1 MPFVLRLSSFFL
13 AFFASIAVANDVNAG
28 FNAYMAAQVMVDRAS
43 HSWEWGT
50 AAEALL
56 ELYNPELSVFGP
68 EPFPGGKIPNADPS
82 TFALRY
88 ARRHINR
95 YSQILVSDTA
105 VGDPASLGVSA
116 ILLGQS
122 ENVYL
127 GASKRQAE
135 YLLNSAPRWSNG
147 AISHRS
153 EEAELWI
160 DSMAMSFPFLAYQAV
175 QDDDASL
182 MAETVRQC
190 GLYRDVLQPSGTL
203 NWRHIVGP
211 MSPDHGLWSTG
222 NGWAGY
228 GMVRVLHTLQKWP
241 RSASMLWQAQQ
252 LKTWIKEI
260 LDGAMLSGFDGG
272 LLRNY
277 LNDDSWFGEISGTAM
292 LSAMAYRMAVND
304 PAMFP
309 QRYIT
314 WADTN
319 RKALSVRQGRD
330 GVFVPAVNPY
340 AWLDRKPYYDGSSE
354 GQAFAVHLYTA
365 YRDCVNAKV
374 CAEPPSSAATVS
386 KQGLGPRNIVTIL
399 TSPITFTAIPDPTG
413 TVCAAPQSCDDSD
426 CNGAFDGLSKY
437 PTCTGN
443 LEGYECTQ
451 LAAGPTPARPR
462 SINGARDVSMDVD
475 ASPSHAPSKCLNKF
489 GSGPQKGDTRIVVIV
504 YGEGQDKIVSVFA
517 DVLGKPFGIKS
528 GFKEVS
534 PADQGVVVGIAAS
547 HAQGDIASR
556 DKDLVVAIHAHCVN
570 LGMPPD
576 LHLSSEC
583 DYEFL
588 YTEAPFF
595 RRDLSRFISFTLGQ
609 INHHETLMAKPRTYF
624 ISTTFPDVSAA
635 LPNLDIL
642 TVGADA
648 VEIRVDLLQEPLGDG
663 NHSAIPSLSYIG
675 QQVMLLRQRTE
686 LPIIFTTRCTR
697 ENGRFPMENP
707 ELYYEYL
714 YRAIQWG
721 VEYIDVELWLPEDI
735 RQRLFQRRGNSRIMS
750 AFHDFSGTFR
760 WPSTHAQQVYAESRK
775 YADIIKMITIINDH
789 HENFELEYF
798 RSKMRAEYPDSPPF
812 SGVNMG
818 ETGQFSRTLN
828 RVFTPITHPLLP
840 IVAAP
845 GQMSASEIN
854 AALALLG
861 QLPKKTIWGITSPS
875 FRSWVPQAPFYEKC
889 FNELGLPHHF
899 AVVERQPNNITS
911 MEAWCNQK
919 NFGGAYLSP
928 PISWTSLLKHS
939 PFFASLNQG
948 KGPELT
954 EAARVIGTVDTIVV
968 KTGSSSSASSAP
980 PQCQLE
986 GHLECSDP

>member
-1 MPFVLRLSSFFL
+1 M
-13 AFFASIAVANDVNAG
+13 
-28 FNAYMAAQVMVDRAS
+28 
-43 HSWEWGT
+43 
-50 AAEALL
+50 
-56 ELYNPELSVFGP
+56 
-68 EPFPGGKIPNADPS
+68 
-82 TFALRY
+82 
-88 ARRHINR
+88 
-95 YSQILVSDTA
+95 
-105 VGDPASLGVSA
+105 
-116 ILLGQS
+116 
-122 ENVYL
+122 
-127 GASKRQAE
+127 
-135 YLLNSAPRWSNG
+135 
-147 AISHRS
+147 
-153 EEAELWI
+153 
-160 DSMAMSFPFLAYQAV
+160 
-175 QDDDASL
+175 
-182 MAETVRQC
+182 
-190 GLYRDVLQPSGTL
+190 
-203 NWRHIVGP
+203 
-211 MSPDHGLWSTG
+211 
-222 NGWAGY
+222 
-228 GMVRVLHTLQKWP
+228 
-241 RSASMLWQAQQ
+241 
-252 LKTWIKEI
+252 
-260 LDGAMLSGFDGG
+260 
-272 LLRNY
+272 
-277 LNDDSWFGEISGTAM
+277 
-292 LSAMAYRMAVND
+292 
-304 PAMFP
+304 
-309 QRYIT
+309 
-314 WADTN
+314 
-319 RKALSVRQGRD
+319 
-330 GVFVPAVNPY
+330 
-340 AWLDRKPYYDGSSE
+340 
-354 GQAFAVHLYTA
+354 
-365 YRDCVNAKV
+365 
-374 CAEPPSSAATVS
+374 ATV
-386 KQGLGPRNIVTIL
+386 Q
-399 TSPITFTAIPDPTG
+399 
-413 TVCAAPQSCDDSD
+413 
-426 CNGAFDGLSKY
+426 
-437 PTCTGN
+437 
-443 LEGYECTQ
+443 Q

-462 SINGARDVSMDVD
+462 STNGARDVDMDID
-475 ASPSHAPSKCLNKF
+475 MSPSPAPPKCLN
-489 GSGPQKGDTRIVVIV
+489 SGPQRGDNRIVVIV
-504 YGEGQDKIVSVFA
+504 YGEGQEKIVSVFA

-534 PADQGVVVGIAAS
+534 HADQGVVVGIAAV
-547 HAQGDIASR
+547 HAQNDIASR
-556 DKDLVVAIHAHCVN
+556 DRDLVVAINAHCVN

-576 LHLSSEC
+576 LQLSGEC

-697 ENGRFPMENP
+697 ENGRFPMEDP

-760 WPSTHAQQVYAESRK
+760 WPSAHAQQVYAESRK

-875 FRSWVPQAPFYEKC
+875 FRCCIPQAPFYEKC

-928 PISWTSLLKHS
+928 PISWSSLLKHS

-980 PQCQLE
+980 PSIPSSPRNYDAISNYGPGTSILPANTSLVLDNASWRGILSALTRDLAPSAYFGRSAVVLASSGDDAASVMFALRALRIGKIYTAGFRTPSALAKE
-986 GHLECSDP
+986 GPTIEPFNSMESLQRVRMVGDDAAPFVIVSALGPEKSNLVGMLLRAFGANGRGGSNHTRKVFLDLADTAGIRKGGDPSIVAEASGFSAYGSADTSAFTTVETLRLLVGQNVPYSFVRLASGRSLF